1 MTQKTKESKNFKYFD
16 ELIHSGSN
24 KIVLDFDIVLDECEE
39 SEYLHGITVD
49 LDDIVIDG
57 NGHSIDACEKAA
69 VFFIT
74 GKNIIIQNITLK
86 NGRGIKGG
94 AIHNKGNLTIKE
106 STLTKNTAEDGG
118 AVYNDQKSNL
128 TIINSTIRENIAK
141 NDGGA
146 IRNVHSNLSIMNSII
161 CENIA
166 KNDGG
171 AICHSFNY
179 GLTEV
184 RRSLKEVELR
194 RYPELH
200 AMAERNAQWTE
211 RRLREKEIEN
221 SRLIIEESSI
231 TNNTAKNNGGA
242 IWQNN
247 ENTLTL
253 NNCNFSDNA
262 PDDVI

>member
-16 ELIHSGSN
+16 ELIHSRSN

-146 IRNVHSNLSIMNSII
+146 I
-161 CENIA
+161 
-166 KNDGG
+166 
-171 AICHSFNY
+171 CHSFNY